1 MMDVQMETM
10 EEMFGDESV
19 ENLLLIAV
27 LGKGDIRSQARRELE
42 RRRVI
47 ETQLVFE
54 DSYMTNLSVVC

>member
-1 MMDVQMETM
+1 MEIYM
-10 EEMFGDESV
+10 ESFENAFDNETV

-27 LGKGDIRSQARRELE
+27 LGKGQIRRGARQELE

-47 ETQLVFE
+47 DRHCDFE